1 MEEPEEVTMA
11 QMRYL
16 YKIYQISITK
26 PEILSADIARKLKVS
41 KPSVVK
47 MLSVLRDKKLI
58 NKDPYCCVTITPNGI
73 AKAKQFERHILLLVN
88 HISRMGLVLPDREM
102 YSCACAMLDALPAS
116 TLERLNLD
124 FSVKLE
130 VTSNTRG

>member
-1 MEEPEEVTMA
+1 MNVKELPKRNLIYRP
-11 QMRYL
+11 MRTAAL
-16 YKIYQISITK
+16 F
-26 PEILSADIARKLKVS
+26 IL
-41 KPSVVK
+41 
-47 MLSVLRDKKLI
+47 
-58 NKDPYCCVTITPNGI
+58 TFTPNGI

-88 HISRMGLVLPDREM
+88 HISRMGLVLTDREM